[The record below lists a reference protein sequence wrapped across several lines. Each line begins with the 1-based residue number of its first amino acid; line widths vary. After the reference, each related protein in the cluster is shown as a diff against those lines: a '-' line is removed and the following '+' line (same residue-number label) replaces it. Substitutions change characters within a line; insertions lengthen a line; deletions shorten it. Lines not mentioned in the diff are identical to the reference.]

1 MDFAR
6 KNALTFYGYTEEN
19 LFEAAGWIRKEGGI
33 MFGLFGKKGGSGLTG
48 PKDIPDQVGQQLVV
62 NYKEDPEWVWRLKSV
77 MKPGEMARKDT
88 FHIRVFAEHMAV
100 AAKVHVKD
108 FTTLDAYPNLILY
121 EGVFDKKA
129 KTAKIQK
136 RHQKT

>member
-1 MDFAR
+1 M
-6 KNALTFYGYTEEN
+6 KNALTFPVYTEEN
-19 LFEAAGWIRKEGGI
+19 LSRRQAEFRKEGGI
-33 MFGLFGKKGGSGLTG
+33 MFGLFGKKGGSGLPG
-48 PKDIPDQVGQQLVV
+48 PKDIPDQVGQQFVV

-77 MKPGEMARKDT
+77 MKPDEMERKDT
-88 FHIRVFAEHMAV
+88 FHISVFAEQMAV
-100 AAKVHVKD
+100 AAKVHVRD

-136 RHQKT
+136 RHQKN